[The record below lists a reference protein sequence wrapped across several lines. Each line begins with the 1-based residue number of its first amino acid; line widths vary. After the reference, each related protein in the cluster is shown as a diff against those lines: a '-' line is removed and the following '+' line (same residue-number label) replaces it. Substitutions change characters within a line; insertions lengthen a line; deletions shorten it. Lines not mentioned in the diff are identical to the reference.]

1 MNAYYMPEMGLKEQE
16 QLYKEGI
23 SLKQERNAYQQENLK
38 LRTKVA
44 MLENDLKRKITL
56 VNQLSIQP
64 SLRNEETEGSFS
76 PDERQLK
83 NKIESKHVQ
92 GLKGKLKEL

>member
-1 MNAYYMPEMGLKEQE
+1 MGGQRKLSQQKRSRPASAKYGQTKVFKRPKIEMNAYYMPDFKEQE

-23 SLKQERNAYQQENLK
+23 SLKQERNVYQQENLK

-64 SLRNEETEGSFS
+64 S
-76 PDERQLK
+76 
-83 NKIESKHVQ
+83 
-92 GLKGKLKEL
+92 